1 MEENVRENKMGRNIA
16 IIMIIVVIALL
27 TVVYLLFGLKRFMDA
42 NPQITPYENVS
53 CRVGET
59 LSIEEL
65 VKIEKAKEVK
75 ILGISEDTREQTDAK
90 ITEDKQAVYVGSQPG
105 TFQVSVMATGS
116 NHESCEAQ
124 IYVTVEE

>member
-27 TVVYLLFGLKRFMDA
+27 TVVYLLFGLKRYMDV
-42 NPQITPYENVS
+42 NTQISPYENVTF
-53 CRVGET
+53 RVGGT
-59 LSIEEL
+59 VSIEQL
-65 VKIEKAKEVK
+65 VKTDRALGEER
-75 ILGISEDTREQTDAK
+75 LGISEDTRKQTDAK
-90 ITEDKQAVYVGSQPG
+90 ITEDKQAAYVGSQPG

-116 NHESCEAQ
+116 NHESREAQ

>member
-27 TVVYLLFGLKRFMDA
+27 TVVYFFFGIKRYMDV
-42 NPQITPYENVS
+42 NPQIAPYENVT
-53 CRVGET
+53 CRVGGT
-59 LSIEEL
+59 LSIEQL
-65 VKIEKAKEVK
+65 VKTEKAKEAK
-75 ILGISEDTREQTDAK
+75 ILGISEDTRKQTDAK
-90 ITEDKQAVYVGSQPG
+90 ITEDKQAAYVGSQPG

-116 NHESCEAQ
+116 NHESREAQ

>member
-27 TVVYLLFGLKRFMDA
+27 TVVYLLFGLKRYMDA
-42 NPQITPYENVS
+42 NPQITPYENVT

-59 LSIEEL
+59 LSIEKL
-65 VKIEKAKEVK
+65 VKIEKVKEAK

-90 ITEDKQAVYVGSQPG
+90 ITEDKQAVYAGSQPG

-116 NHESCEAQ
+116 NHESREAQ